1 VIAVKVVWRDEFKK
15 DFNLLSRKYRT
26 LKEDLEIFIRT
37 SLKLSHELNR
47 PNPGIVR
54 LANLGVENPRIYKA
68 RKFACRS
75 LKGTGSHSGIRV
87 IYAFYEETR
96 TVELI
101 EIYYKGRKENEDRNR
116 ILRLYKK

>member
-1 VIAVKVVWRDEFKK
+1 MKVVWRDEFKK